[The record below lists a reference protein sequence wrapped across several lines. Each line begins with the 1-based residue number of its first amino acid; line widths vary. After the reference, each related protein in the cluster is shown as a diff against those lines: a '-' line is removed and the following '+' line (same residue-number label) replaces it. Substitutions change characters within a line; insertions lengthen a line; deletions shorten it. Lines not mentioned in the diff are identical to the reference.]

1 MNLKNRHLWALT
13 YFLVLFFLVDSYTNN
28 GSNVGLIIANALAL
42 GMYTLVIHWL
52 SRGYPL
58 DAEDHLK
65 VGVRYYV
72 LHQTEVDKES
82 QVLVLLTDSKEREP
96 RYFRFNFNRGFHLT
110 EERIPDVFVLT
121 EFDRYRLLI
130 NKVSA

>member
-1 MNLKNRHLWALT
+1 MA
-13 YFLVLFFLVDSYTNN
+13 YFLTVFFLLIFYVDN
-28 GSNVGLIIANALAL
+28 GSNTGLIIMNVLAL

-58 DAEDHLK
+58 DAEDHLRM
-65 VGVRYYV
+65 GVRYYV

-82 QVLVLLTDSKEREP
+82 QVLALLTDNKDREP
-96 RYFRFNFNRGFHLT
+96 RYFRFNFNRGFHLK

-121 EFDRYRLLI
+121 EFDHYRLLI